1 MLELCLKFKFHTNS
15 GLFLNQCL
23 CQSGGGEGAGS
34 ISYILDA
41 LTIFF
46 FHYSRSQRKT
56 ADCKRKEQN
65 SSWIERSLLLKEKL
79 HVGLERGAGEADWC

>member
-1 MLELCLKFKFHTNS
+1 M
-15 GLFLNQCL
+15 
-23 CQSGGGEGAGS
+23 EGAGS

-41 LTIFF
+41 LTMVFFF

-56 ADCKRKEQN
+56 AACKRREQS
-65 SSWIERSLLLKEKL
+65 SSWIEPSLLLKEKL